1 MIMWNDIQFVNPWV
15 LLLIPLAIFA
25 WFWFIYRKSERK
37 IALQLSTADSINKSN
52 SWKLP
57 LVFIVPTTAIL
68 SIILFI
74 IALARPQK
82 VLDEE
87 SREAEGIDIVIAMDI
102 SSSMLAKDFR
112 PDRLSVAKVVAEEFI
127 KKREFDRI
135 GLVVFSGEAF
145 SQCPVTTDHKIVI
158 DFIQRLNVGYL
169 QDGTAIGM
177 GIATGVNRL
186 KESEAKS
193 KIMILMTDGEN
204 NAGYIDP
211 VTAAEVAREFGVKLY
226 CIGVGSD
233 GKAMGPVNR
242 NLRGEYI
249 FGPVDVKIDE
259 ELLQQISQ
267 MTGGKYFRALDENSL
282 INIYNEIDK
291 LEKTE
296 IETTIFK
303 KYRDLFRN
311 YLLAGIFFV
320 LLHIIIKH
328 FIIRI
333 NP

>member
-303 KYRDLFRN
+303 NYRELFRN
-311 YLLAGIFFV
+311 YLLTGIFFV

>member
-1 MIMWNDIQFVNPWV
+1 MWSDIQFVNPWI
-15 LLLIPLAIFA
+15 LILIPLFILGWY
-25 WFWFIYRKSERK
+25 WFVYRNRNNAPS
-37 IALQLSTADSINKSN
+37 LYYSTGDIIESWT
-52 SWKLP
+52 SWKEKLSHLIP
-57 LVFIVPTTAIL
+57 LLEIL
-68 SIILFI
+68 SIVAFI
-74 IALARPQK
+74 IALARPQM

-87 SREAEGIDIVIAMDI
+87 IKKADGIDIVIAMDI
-102 SSSMLAKDFR
+102 SSSMLAKDFK
-112 PDRLSVAKVVAEEFI
+112 PDRLSVAKYVAEEFV
-127 KKREFDRI
+127 KKREYDRI

-145 SQCPVTTDHKIVI
+145 SQCPVTTDHKIVV
-158 DFIQRLNVGYL
+158 DFIQNLNVGYL

-177 GIATGVNRL
+177 GVATGVNRL

-211 VTAAEVAREFGVKLY
+211 VTAAEVAKEFGIKLY

-259 ELLQQISQ
+259 ELLQLISN

-296 IETTIFK
+296 IETTVFK
-303 KYRDLFRN
+303 KYRELFRSF
-311 YLLAGIFFV
+311 LQIGIV
-320 LLHIIIKH
+320 LLLMLLFLKH
-328 FIIRI
+328 FLIRI

>member
-1 MIMWNDIQFVNPWV
+1 M
-15 LLLIPLAIFA
+15 
-25 WFWFIYRKSERK
+25 
-37 IALQLSTADSINKSN
+37 
-52 SWKLP
+52 
-57 LVFIVPTTAIL
+57 
-68 SIILFI
+68 
-74 IALARPQK
+74 
-82 VLDEE
+82 
-87 SREAEGIDIVIAMDI
+87 
-102 SSSMLAKDFR
+102 
-112 PDRLSVAKVVAEEFI
+112 
-127 KKREFDRI
+127 
-135 GLVVFSGEAF
+135 FSGEAF

-158 DFIQRLNVGYL
+158 DFIQNLNVGYL

-177 GIATGVNRL
+177 GVATGVNRL
-186 KESEAKS
+186 KESKAKS

-211 VTAAEVAREFGVKLY
+211 VTAAEVAKEFGIKLY

-259 ELLQQISQ
+259 ELLQLISN

-296 IETTIFK
+296 IETTVFK
-303 KYRDLFRN
+303 KYRELFRSF
-311 YLLAGIFFV
+311 LQIGIV
-320 LLHIIIKH
+320 LLLVLLFLKH
-328 FIIRI
+328 FLIRV